1 MATKAGVWI
10 DHKQAI
16 VVLLTDG
23 GEQTKK
29 VAFDIGQL
37 VQTKGKSPAKHK
49 HRRNDFIPDDR
60 LERKTASDRQ
70 DYYDDVIAGIQGA
83 DALLILGPA
92 EAKTELSQR
101 IAAKKVKGLAV
112 ALETADKMTD
122 RQLLAKV
129 RQSFSTTPEKPAA
142 PAPVAKKATP
152 KAAPKMATKK
162 TATKKTANKQAGKK
176 TGKKASQKKGK

>member
-29 VAFDIGQL
+29 IAFDIGQR

-49 HRRNDFIPDDR
+49 HTRNDFIPDDR

-101 IAAKKVKGLAV
+101 LAAKKVKGLAV

-129 RQSFSTTPEKPAA
+129 RQSFATTSLQPPA
-142 PAPVAKKATP
+142 PASVAKKATP
-152 KAAPKMATKK
+152 QAAKK
-162 TATKKTANKQAGKK
+162 TATKKTVTKK